1 MKKTNIALA
10 ALFLLSPATIFAG
23 KKKQLPP
30 MNEFVT
36 ELMQKMTLEEKI
48 GQLNLLPGGDLTTGA
63 VMNSPLAEKVGAG
76 ELGAILNVKGVEK
89 IKNLQEIAVK
99 KTRLGIPL
107 IFGQDV
113 IHGYQTV
120 FPLPLAQACSWDL
133 AMIERA
139 AQVAAAE
146 ATASGINW
154 VYSPMVDVAVDP
166 RWGRVSEGAGED
178 PYLT

>member
-10 ALFLLSPATIFAG
+10 ALFLPLSCNHLCRKEEAAAST
-23 KKKQLPP
+23 
-30 MNEFVT
+30 NEFVT

-120 FPLPLAQACSWDL
+120 FPLPLAQACSWGFGD
-133 AMIERA
+133 
-139 AQVAAAE
+139 
-146 ATASGINW
+146 
-154 VYSPMVDVAVDP
+154 D
-166 RWGRVSEGAGED
+166 
-178 PYLT
+178 

>member
-63 VMNSPLAEKVGAG
+63 VMNSPLAEKVEAG

-89 IKNLQEIAVK
+89 IKNLQEIASCQEDTPRHPSYLR
-99 KTRLGIPL
+99 TRRHPWLSDRIPIAVGSSL
-107 IFGQDV
+107 FVGFGD
-113 IHGYQTV
+113 
-120 FPLPLAQACSWDL
+120 D
-133 AMIERA
+133 
-139 AQVAAAE
+139 
-146 ATASGINW
+146 
-154 VYSPMVDVAVDP
+154 
-166 RWGRVSEGAGED
+166 
-178 PYLT
+178 

>member
-63 VMNSPLAEKVGAG
+63 VMN
-76 ELGAILNVKGVEK
+76 
-89 IKNLQEIAVK
+89 
-99 KTRLGIPL
+99 
-107 IFGQDV
+107 
-113 IHGYQTV
+113 
-120 FPLPLAQACSWDL
+120 
-133 AMIERA
+133 
-139 AQVAAAE
+139 
-146 ATASGINW
+146 
-154 VYSPMVDVAVDP
+154 
-166 RWGRVSEGAGED
+166 
-178 PYLT
+178 